1 MKYDVGDKIT
11 VRNDIQIGG
20 IYANCEFV
28 PEMNIFSGKVATIT
42 ETLPDQDQ
50 YKIDV
55 DGSKYFWHSNMF
67 RLTFRQTL
75 NKRFKAIKL

>member
-11 VRNDIQIGG
+11 VRNDMQIGG

-55 DGSKYFWHSNMF
+55 DGSKYFWNSDMF
-67 RLTFRQTL
+67 KLTLLETL
-75 NKRFKAIKL
+75 VKLFKGKK